1 MDRVRTVST
10 MSSPSIDHPLSTDR
24 FNSLIAPVRRQTRA
38 AGFWG
43 AIALPFLYLPL
54 LAMGVDSVT
63 EATVILALL
72 GLNLLAVL
80 VGRGHNL
87 D

>member
-1 MDRVRTVST
+1 MSNV
-10 MSSPSIDHPLSTDR
+10 SSPSIDDPLSTDR
-24 FNSLIAPVRRQTRA
+24 IGSLIAPVRKQTRA

-54 LAMGVDSVT
+54 LAMGVDSVA
-63 EATVILALL
+63 EATVVLALL
-72 GLNLLAVL
+72 GLNLLALL